1 MADERL
7 TARDR
12 LLGAAGYGDAEI
24 RPLAADASFRRYDR
38 VTRPGG
44 QRAVLMDAPPGKE
57 DVRPF
62 QQIAN
67 VLAGWGL
74 SAPAVLAADPE
85 QGFLLLEDLGDDL
98 FSHLIRKGHDEA
110 ELYAAAI
117 DTLPMLQANT
127 PPGTIPPYDLELLLQ
142 ESALLL
148 DWRFPD
154 AIGREPSAE
163 ERAAWQTA
171 WRAVLDG
178 VAGDRSVLVLR
189 DYHVDNLIWLPDRQG
204 VQRTGLLDFQD
215 AVRGHPA
222 YDVASLLS
230 DVRRDVP
237 TEIERAML
245 ARFIAATGADEAAFM
260 ADYAVLA
267 AQRNTKILGI
277 FTRLS
282 KRDGKHGYLKWL
294 PRTWRLLRR
303 DLAHPALEPVARWFD
318 NHLPH
323 DPAEDSRPA

>member
-12 LLGAAGYGDAEI
+12 LLDAAGYEDAEI

-38 VTRPGG
+38 ITRPDG

-67 VLAGWGL
+67 LLSGWRL
-74 SAPAVLAADPE
+74 SAPAILAADPE

-98 FSHLIRKGHDEA
+98 FSHLIRNGHDEA

-117 DTLPMLQANT
+117 DTLAALQANT
-127 PPGTIPPYDLELLLQ
+127 PPENIPPYDLDLLLQ
-142 ESALLL
+142 ETGLLL

-154 AIGREPSAE
+154 AAGREPSAD
-163 ERAAWQTA
+163 ERAAWQSA
-171 WRAVLDG
+171 WCEVLDN
-178 VAGDRSVLVLR
+178 VAGDQSVLVLR
-189 DYHVDNLIWLPDRQG
+189 DYHVDNLIWLPNQQG
-204 VQRTGLLDFQD
+204 IQRTGLLDFQD
-215 AVRGHPA
+215 AVRGHRA

-237 TEIERAML
+237 PEIERTML
-245 ARFIAATGADEAAFM
+245 ARFIAAAGADKAAFM

-318 NHLPH
+318 NYLPH